1 MKKQPITSIL
11 RLLNDVERQWAFSWT
26 DCATGAQVQAR
37 ISGGDSNIRSMV
49 YFLNGQSW
57 EPHSTYYYV
66 SELGKRDFKQV
77 TQDWQY
83 AGCNPETLAQFVR
96 EQLAAKIAE
105 LE

>member
-11 RLLNDVERQWAFSWT
+11 RLLNNGESQWAFTWT
-26 DCATGAQVQAR
+26 DCVTGAQVQGR

-49 YFLNGQSW
+49 YFLNGESW

-66 SELGKRDFKQV
+66 SELGKRDFNR
-77 TQDWQY
+77 TTADWPY
-83 AGCNPETLAQFVR
+83 GGCDPKDMAQFVR
-96 EQLAAKIAE
+96 DQLAAKIAE

>member
-11 RLLNDVERQWAFSWT
+11 RLLNNGENQWAFTWT

-37 ISGGDSNIRSMV
+37 ISGSDSNIRSMV
-49 YFLNGQSW
+49 YFLNGESW
-57 EPHSTYYYV
+57 EPHSTYYYF
-66 SELGKRDFKQV
+66 SELGKRAFNRA
-77 TQDWQY
+77 TADWPY
-83 AGCNPETLAQFVR
+83 AGCNSEALAQYVR